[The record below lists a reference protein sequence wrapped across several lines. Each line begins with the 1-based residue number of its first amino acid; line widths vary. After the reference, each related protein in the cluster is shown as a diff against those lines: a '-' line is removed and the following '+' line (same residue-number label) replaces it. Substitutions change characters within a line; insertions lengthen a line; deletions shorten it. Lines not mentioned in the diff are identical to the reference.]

1 MTSVPA
7 VLAFLIAHAAVGVL
21 MHQWSIVAFVH
32 AVIVVMLGLRWAMR
46 VDVDRVPPALAYI
59 TGSEVL
65 WRMTTDRLP
74 WELGKY
80 AVIAI
85 CAVAIVRRQG
95 PKGLLAPLLC
105 FSLLVPSAALTVSSL
120 PLEEARQ
127 QISFN
132 LSGPLALAICVGWFR
147 LTHFSLVQ
155 LQRVFLS
162 LLGPVVAMAA
172 IAVFGIV
179 TAPDIAFNTESNFA
193 TSGGFGPNQVSAM
206 FGLGALVALLSLFTT
221 AGTWPYR
228 VVMFGTLCWLATQS
242 ALTFSRGG
250 LYAAGGAAIL
260 ALVCQVRDSS
270 ARLRL
275 ALIATLIFTLGRYVV
290 WPRLD
295 AFTGGT
301 ITARFTETDV
311 TRRGDIGS
319 EDMATWNAHPV
330 FGVGPGRSSLEH
342 DDRIIAHT
350 EFTRLVAE
358 HGSLGA
364 AAIVLMLFVGLRA
377 FRDARSHLGQTL
389 ALAMLTWAT
398 LFMLNSAM
406 RTVAPAFMFGL
417 AFAHVGGAIRM
428 PASPVVFLRRRVLA
442 APRRRVLA
450 RI

>member
-1 MTSVPA
+1 MTSALA
-7 VLAFLIAHAAVGVL
+7 VLAFLLAHAGLGVL
-21 MHQWSIVAFVH
+21 MHQWSIVAFFH
-32 AVIVVMLGLRWAMR
+32 AVITVLIGLRWAMR
-46 VDVDRVPPALAYI
+46 VHADRVGPILAYI

-65 WRMTTDRLP
+65 WRMSTDRLP

-85 CAVAIVRRQG
+85 CGAAIVRHRG

-105 FSLLVPSAALTVSSL
+105 FSLLLPSALLTVSEL

-132 LSGPLALAICVGWFR
+132 LSGPLALAVCAGWFG
-147 LTHFSLVQ
+147 LTNLSLAQ
-155 LQRVFLS
+155 CQRIFLS
-162 LLGPVVAMAA
+162 LLGPVVAMGA

-193 TSGGFGPNQVSAM
+193 TSGGFGPNQVSAS

-221 AGTWPYR
+221 ARTWPFR
-228 VVMFGTLCWLATQS
+228 ILMFGTMCWLATQS

-250 LYAAGGAAIL
+250 LYAAGGAAL
-260 ALVCQVRDSS
+260 AAVVLQARDSR
-270 ARLRL
+270 ARVRL
-275 ALIATLIFTLGRYVV
+275 GLIAMLMFTLGRYVV

-319 EDMATWNAHPV
+319 EDIATWNAHPV
-330 FGVGPGRSSLEH
+330 FGVGPGRSSVEH

-364 AAIVLMLFVGLRA
+364 ASIALLLWVGLRA
-377 FRDARSHLGQTL
+377 FRNAPSDAGKAL
-389 ALAMLTWAT
+389 ALALMTWAM
-398 LFMLNSAM
+398 LFMMNSAM
-406 RTVAPAFMFGL
+406 RTVAPSFMFGL
-417 AFAHVGGAIRM
+417 ALARIRA
-428 PASPVVFLRRRVLA
+428 PIRVRAPRVAVVRHRLLA
-442 APRRRVLA
+442 APRRRILA
-450 RI
+450 RG